1 MDKLQLYRK
10 RSKQLY
16 YAFVLS
22 LTITFLA
29 CLPLYFYFKLPVH
42 PDLSRSMFF
51 FLSVMGLAILPI
63 GLLIKKRAFP
73 VDSSKDPYWSYTAT
87 RRYFWLF
94 LLSLVPFAFSFIVFI
109 VFALIEVLLLGYVL
123 SLCGL
128 ILVRPKEEDVIK
140 LTHYLLEVES
150 MTGEIINL
158 DSGRHVSGECT

>member
-1 MDKLQLYRK
+1 VKSAKKERRPLKPYHFNHHPLPPLAVKLRIEYLLPWPQVQLAVGDRNHHLKMGYK
-10 RSKQLY
+10 
-16 YAFVLS
+16 VLKVS
-22 LTITFLA
+22 I
-29 CLPLYFYFKLPVH
+29 PVVF
-42 PDLSRSMFF
+42 SRSMFF

-128 ILVRPKEEDVIK
+128 ILVRPKEEDV
-140 LTHYLLEVES
+140 
-150 MTGEIINL
+150 
-158 DSGRHVSGECT
+158 R